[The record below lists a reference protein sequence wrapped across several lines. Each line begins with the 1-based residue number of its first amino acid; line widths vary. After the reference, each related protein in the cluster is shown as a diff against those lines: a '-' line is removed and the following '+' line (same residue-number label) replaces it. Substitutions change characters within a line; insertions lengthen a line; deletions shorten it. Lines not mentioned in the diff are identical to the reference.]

1 MEQEEVEKRLRE
13 IVVDKL
19 RCEYDEITNE
29 SRPREFGADS
39 LDEIEMLIEIEKEF
53 NIYISD
59 QEAERIITF
68 GDAVEVVTRKV
79 EAV

>member
-29 SRPREFGADS
+29 SRPRDLGADS
-39 LDEIEMLIEIEKEF
+39 LDEIEMLMEIEKEF

-59 QEAERIITF
+59 PEADRIITF
-68 GDAVEVVTRKV
+68 GDAVEIVTRKV
-79 EAV
+79 EAI

>member
-1 MEQEEVEKRLRE
+1 MEVEKVVEILRK

-29 SRPREFGADS
+29 SRPRDLGADS

-68 GDAVEVVTRKV
+68 GDAVEVVTKKV
-79 EAV
+79 KAI